1 VGSSENYSIQA
12 LNLIDGLIADYE
24 LTLKS
29 IRRDDVTIKE
39 LKKLRFSINNRLR
52 KISDIAEIK
61 NDHSNNCFKL
71 IVFNEEYNE
80 LIFSEL
86 DELKLEYKLS
96 GQFIIIKK
104 PKYNFNQLM
113 TIVDDVEKKKNRILS
128 KCMKAKLDPVMRAK
142 NALENEFI
150 DIAVQ
155 RETSNNCQ
163 KIFEQKEE
171 RIDKITLE
179 KIKMLLGKEFFDR
192 YLEENS

>member
-1 VGSSENYSIQA
+1 
-12 LNLIDGLIADYE
+12 
-24 LTLKS
+24 
-29 IRRDDVTIKE
+29 
-39 LKKLRFSINNRLR
+39 
-52 KISDIAEIK
+52 
-61 NDHSNNCFKL
+61 
-71 IVFNEEYNE
+71 
-80 LIFSEL
+80 
-86 DELKLEYKLS
+86 
-96 GQFIIIKK
+96 
-104 PKYNFNQLM
+104 
-113 TIVDDVEKKKNRILS
+113 
-128 KCMKAKLDPVMRAK
+128 MKAKLDPVMRAK